1 MKRSELKEIIRE
13 EIRSLQEYD
22 VSYDPKDKKRID
34 DLIKKAKDDAHAVR
48 LAKTMASRIKDKKK
62 ALRRA
67 YAAEDWNYHDIAK
80 VFYDRAEE
88 L

>member
-13 EIRSLQEYD
+13 EIRNLKEMN
-22 VSYDPKDKKRID
+22 YDPKDKKRID
-34 DLIKKAKDDAHAVR
+34 DLMDKAKDDKHAVR
-48 LAKTMASRIKDKKK
+48 LATTMAKRIKDKKK

-67 YAAEDWNYHDIAK
+67 YAAEDWNYHDVAR